1 MKTVLIISLRQL
13 GGRWRLLLV
22 LVLAALPVGLAA
34 LISAGATSDE
44 RSNENFVNALL
55 DALLISGILP
65 IVALVMASAS
75 FGNEVEDKTLSY
87 LVLRPVQRWLVALP
101 KLLAPM
107 LIVGP
112 VLVVSG
118 IATTLVASGSV
129 GAAIVVLD
137 GDGKAVLAV
146 AVAIL
151 VAVVAY
157 TSIFTWAGLVTTRAL
172 ALGLVYV
179 FVWEALITTF
189 LGGVRYFSVRAY
201 SLAILHGM
209 DDTTFEVLEDR
220 VIELPAAIAGAA
232 IVVVVFFLLT
242 VRRLRRMD
250 IP

>member
-1 MKTVLIISLRQL
+1 MVVLHDNAQ
-13 GGRWRLLLV
+13 
-22 LVLAALPVGLAA
+22 AALA
-34 LISAGATSDE
+34 
-44 RSNENFVNALL
+44 
-55 DALLISGILP
+55 
-65 IVALVMASAS
+65 
-75 FGNEVEDKTLSY
+75 
-87 LVLRPVQRWLVALP
+87 
-101 KLLAPM
+101 
-107 LIVGP
+107 
-112 VLVVSG
+112 VS
-118 IATTLVASGSV
+118 
-129 GAAIVVLD
+129 
-137 GDGKAVLAV
+137 
-146 AVAIL
+146 VAIL

-189 LGGVRYFSVRAY
+189 LSGVRYFSVRAY

-242 VRRLRRMD
+242 VRRLRQMD

>member
-1 MKTVLIISLRQL
+1 MKTVLLVSLRQL

-22 LVLAALPVGLAA
+22 LALAVLPVGLAA
-34 LISAGATSDE
+34 LISAGASSDE
-44 RSNENFVNALL
+44 PSNENFVNALL

-65 IVALVMASAS
+65 IVTLVLASAS

-101 KLLAPM
+101 KMLAPII
-107 LIVGP
+107 LAGP
-112 VLVVSG
+112 VLVASG
-118 IATTLVASGSV
+118 VATTLVASGSV
-129 GAAIVVLD
+129 GSAIVVLHND
-137 GDGKAVLAV
+137 AQAVLAV
-146 AVAIL
+146 GVAIL

-157 TSIFTWAGLVTTRAL
+157 TSVFTWAGLVTTRAL
-172 ALGLVYV
+172 AFGLVYV

-250 IP
+250 VP

>member
-1 MKTVLIISLRQL
+1 MKTVLVISLRQL

-22 LVLAALPVGLAA
+22 VALATLPVGLVA
-34 LISAGATSDE
+34 LISAGAVSDE

-65 IVALVMASAS
+65 IVTLVMASAS

-112 VLVVSG
+112 VLVLSG

-129 GAAIVVLD
+129 GAALVVLD
-137 GDGKAVLAV
+137 ADGKAVLAV

-209 DDTTFEVLEDR
+209 DDTTFAVLEDR

-232 IVVVVFFLLT
+232 IVVVAFFLLT

-250 IP
+250 VP

>member
-1 MKTVLIISLRQL
+1 MKTVLLVSLRQL

-22 LVLAALPVGLAA
+22 LALAALPVGLAA
-34 LISAGATSDE
+34 LISASASSDE
-44 RSNENFVNALL
+44 RSNENFINALL
-55 DALLISGILP
+55 DALLMSGILP
-65 IVALVMASAS
+65 IIALVMASAS

-101 KLLAPM
+101 KMLAPVI
-107 LIVGP
+107 LTGP

-118 IATTLVASGSV
+118 VATTLVASSSV
-129 GAAIVVLD
+129 GSAIVVLHND
-137 GDGKAVLAV
+137 AQAVLAV
-146 AVAIL
+146 GVAIL

-172 ALGLVYV
+172 AFGLVYV

-201 SLAILHGM
+201 SLAILHGI
-209 DDTTFEVLEDR
+209 DDTTFAVLEDR

-250 IP
+250 VP

>member
-1 MKTVLIISLRQL
+1 MKTVLIVSLRQL

-22 LVLAALPVGLAA
+22 LALAALPVGLTA
-34 LISAGATSDE
+34 LISAGASSDE

-65 IVALVMASAS
+65 IVTLVLASAS

-101 KLLAPM
+101 KMLAPII
-107 LIVGP
+107 LAGP

-118 IATTLVASGSV
+118 AATTLVASGSA
-129 GAAIVVLD
+129 GSAIVILHND
-137 GDGKAVLAV
+137 AQAVLAV
-146 AVAIL
+146 GVAIL

-172 ALGLVYV
+172 AFGLVYV

-201 SLAILHGM
+201 SLAILHGI
-209 DDTTFEVLEDR
+209 DDTTFAVLEDR

-250 IP
+250 VP